1 MTEPNKTVNKFCSEI
16 NEGGKEGSLDRLT
29 NRQKGSM
36 DRWTNRQKGSMD
48 RWTPVLSFFGSLA
61 FSIKKMNFVDLRQSD
76 SSVGTA

>member
-1 MTEPNKTVNKFCSEI
+1 M
-16 NEGGKEGSLDRLT
+16 KEGSL
-29 NRQKGSM
+29 